1 MKRIWALCVLLAVT
15 AIICGVDSIGA
26 ATNTAT
32 YRAALKAV
40 VNGQYEKAVELF
52 TEAIRQAPEDYRL
65 YNDRG
70 VAYKRAGDLERAMAD
85 YAKSL
90 ELKPDFTNALNNR
103 GLVHLLKGEYANAVA
118 DFRRALECGGLE
130 EKVHTNLGLALAA
143 KGDHEAALQSFKK
156 ALSSGPSDHKVFLF
170 MANSMEK
177 MGSID
182 KALQMHRLAL
192 GFARTNEVA
201 TFIEAEIGR
210 LEQQRDLSRAPNA
223 NASRPRQ
230 PGEQPAT
237 QTRDT
242 TPPPAGSS
250 GTRVIVRAQPPSQVQ
265 PPAAKEPS
273 PNGAVKQQPSERKK
287 IATLR
292 DLEAASRAAGR
303 SKLSPVAAE
312 IFAQGLSFL
321 DKSELN
327 KALVRFEDTR
337 NLERRRKNYHGIG
350 WSDLEIARVLT
361 RMGDHHK
368 ATAYFREALNVFS
381 RIGATEEWILAAL
394 ELSENQR
401 VTGRIDEATDLR
413 TKAFQRAASAGYHEL
428 VTDITAGPI
437 KKDRTEAE
445 KTPDIKALRTV
456 PSAQPRDAQSAAPA
470 RPVRQ
475 APPSAPSVKDEQVD
489 QPRTSVTQVN
499 QWGNIGK
506 GPITWAKTQ
515 PSKGEQPGSPAG
527 GASVDTRPDGAAGES
542 PHPQGSVLSA
552 RGVDRGLPVKAPARR
567 QSIEK
572 ELSELQ
578 KLKAANDEQGMVA
591 ILERLSERYL
601 ARRDYRKA
609 LLALNAA
616 LGFRDKLRL
625 LEGKAR
631 SCLLRSL
638 AYEKLGNSVAALED
652 LTHSLALG
660 GYSAKEAETARERAR
675 KIVAAMEMEPK
686 KIVDAYGALWKA
698 RKEGD
703 GHEETRSLHRIA
715 QLYDQAGKKREALN
729 YYERSLASLLTDKA
743 LTHQALGSTE
753 LARKAFDEALDT
765 FKELD
770 YSRYVDLKR
779 KGIKPNALSRQ

>member
-32 YRAALKAV
+32 YSAALKAV

-85 YAKSL
+85 YAKAL

-103 GLVHLLKGEYANAVA
+103 GLVYLLKGEYANAVA
-118 DFRRALECGGLE
+118 DFRKALECGGLE

-143 KGDHEAALQSFKK
+143 KGDHEAAVQSFKK

-170 MANSMEK
+170 MAKSMEK
-177 MGSID
+177 MGSMD

-192 GFARTNEVA
+192 GFARTNEAA
-201 TFIEAEIGR
+201 TFIESEIGR
-210 LEQQRDLSRAPNA
+210 LEAQRDLSRAPNA

-230 PGEQPAT
+230 PAEQPTTLA
-237 QTRDT
+237 RDRT
-242 TPPPAGSS
+242 TSPAGSS
-250 GTRVIVRAQPPSQVQ
+250 GTRVIVRAQPPSPVQ
-265 PPAAKEPS
+265 PPAVKEPS
-273 PNGAVKQQPSERKK
+273 PNGAVKEQASERKK
-287 IATLR
+287 ITTLR
-292 DLEAASRAAGR
+292 DLEAASRGAGR

-350 WSDLEIARVLT
+350 WSDLEIARLLT

-381 RIGATEEWILAAL
+381 RIGATDEWILTAL

-401 VTGRIDEATDLR
+401 VTGRMDEATDLR

-428 VTDITAGPI
+428 VNDITAGPI

-445 KTPDIKALRTV
+445 KPSDIKALRPV
-456 PSAQPRDAQSAAPA
+456 PSAQSRDARSAAPA
-470 RPVRQ
+470 RQVRQ
-475 APPSAPSVKDEQVD
+475 APPSAMAVKEEKVD
-489 QPRTSVTQVN
+489 PPRTSGTQVN

-515 PSKGEQPGSPAG
+515 PSKGEQPGSPPG
-527 GASVDTRPDGAAGES
+527 GTSVDTRRNGAGDP

-552 RGVDRGLPVKAPARR
+552 RGVDKGLPVKAPARR

-572 ELSELQ
+572 ELTELQ
-578 KLKAANDEQGMVA
+578 KLKVANDEQGMVA
-591 ILERLSERYL
+591 VLERLAERYT
-601 ARRDYRKA
+601 ARRDYRQA

-625 LEGKAR
+625 FDGKGR
-631 SCLLRSL
+631 SYLFRSL
-638 AYEKLGNSVAALED
+638 VFEKLGKSVAALED

-660 GYSAKEAETARERAR
+660 GYSAKEADTARERAR
-675 KIVAAMEMEPK
+675 KLVVAMEMEPK
-686 KIVDAYGALWKA
+686 KIVDAYGALWNA

-715 QLYDQAGKKREALN
+715 QLYDQAGKKREALD

-765 FKELD
+765 LKELD